1 MCKLILHDISISY
14 DIVQNHFEIWQNMTK
29 TVPFSLHAFH
39 LYELLK
45 KKIMRFKFK
54 KVKCFRWKLMWAIKI
69 IPQQKL
75 LDCTLAVYELP
86 SSETH
91 EQSRIHLL

>member
-14 DIVQNHFEIWQNMTK
+14 GIVQNHFEIWQNMTK

-45 KKIMRFKFK
+45 KKKE
-54 KVKCFRWKLMWAIKI
+54 
-69 IPQQKL
+69 
-75 LDCTLAVYELP
+75 YE
-86 SSETH
+86 
-91 EQSRIHLL
+91 I